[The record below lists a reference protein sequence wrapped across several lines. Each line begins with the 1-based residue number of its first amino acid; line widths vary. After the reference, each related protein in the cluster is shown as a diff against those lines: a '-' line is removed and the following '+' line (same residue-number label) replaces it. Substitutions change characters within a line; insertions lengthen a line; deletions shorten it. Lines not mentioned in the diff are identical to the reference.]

1 MRAYIQIIKGTIEEY
16 ATYRLSFILWRVRLV
31 IQLLVVYFMWWAIFS
46 EHQTLFGYTQGAML
60 TYVLFS
66 SFVRPFVM
74 GTRTQEVAEYIRSG
88 SLSNYLVRP
97 MPFLG
102 FCVSRDIADK
112 LLNVIFA
119 VFEII
124 ILYLLLR
131 PPLMIQTNIVMV
143 FLAFV
148 ALVMGMILFFYFSLL
163 LSFIGFW
170 TPDVW
175 APRFLS
181 FVFAE
186 FFTGALFPLDILSG
200 PLYLISKS
208 LPFFYFI
215 YFPLKVYLGELPPPA
230 ILQGFLVGLVWTVGL
245 WGFARIVWMHGLRA
259 YMAEGK

>member
-1 MRAYIQIIKGTIEEY
+1 MGAYFQIIKGTIEEY

-31 IQLLVVYFMWWAIFS
+31 VQLLVVYFMWWAIFS
-46 EHQTLFGYTQGAML
+46 EHKELFGYTQGAVL

-97 MPFLG
+97 MRFLW
-102 FCVSRDIADK
+102 FCLSRDIADK
-112 LLNVIFA
+112 LLNVFFA

-131 PPLMIQTNIVMV
+131 PPLMIQTNVVIIL
-143 FLAFV
+143 LAFV
-148 ALVMGMILFFYFSLL
+148 ALIMGMILFFYFSLL
-163 LSFIGFW
+163 LSYMGFW

-186 FFTGALFPLDILSG
+186 FFTGALFPLDILPA
-200 PLYLISKS
+200 PLYLLSQS

-215 YFPLKVYLGELPPPA
+215 YFPLKVYLGQLSSLA
-230 ILQGFLVGLVWTVGL
+230 IIQGFFVGLLWTVGL
-245 WGFARIVWMHGLRA
+245 WGFARIVWTQGLRA
-259 YMAEGK
+259 YTAEGK

>member
-1 MRAYIQIIKGTIEEY
+1 MQKYLQIIKGTIEEY

-31 IQLLVVYFMWWAIFS
+31 VQLLVVYFMWWAIFS
-46 EHQTLFGYTQGAML
+46 EHKELFGYTQGAML

-97 MPFLG
+97 MRFLG
-102 FCVSRDIADK
+102 FCASRDIADK
-112 LLNVIFA
+112 LLNGIFA

-124 ILYLLLR
+124 LLYLLLR

-143 FLAFV
+143 LLALA
-148 ALVMGMILFFYFSLL
+148 ALIMGMILFFYFSLL
-163 LSFIGFW
+163 LSYMGFW
-170 TPDVW
+170 TSDVW

-186 FFTGALFPLDILSG
+186 FFTGALFPLDILPA
-200 PLYLISKS
+200 PLYLLSQS

-215 YFPLKVYLGELPPPA
+215 YFPLKVYLGQLPPMA
-230 ILQGFLVGLVWTVGL
+230 ILQGFLVGLIWVGGL
-245 WGFARIVWMHGLRA
+245 WGLAHIVWMRGLRV
-259 YMAEGK
+259 YTAEGK

>member
-74 GTRTQEVAEYIRSG
+74 GTRTQEVAEYIRS
-88 SLSNYLVRP
+88 VRP

-215 YFPLKVYLGELPPPA
+215 YFHFNDVFCE
-230 ILQGFLVGLVWTVGL
+230 VGACNLFKQAG
-245 WGFARIVWMHGLRA
+245 
-259 YMAEGK
+259 

>member
-1 MRAYIQIIKGTIEEY
+1 MKTYFQIIKGTIEEY
-16 ATYRLSFILWRVRLV
+16 ATYRLSFILWRARLV
-31 IQLLVVYFMWWAIFS
+31 VQLLVVYFMWLAIFS
-46 EHQTLFGYTQGAML
+46 GHQELFGYTQGAML
-60 TYVLFS
+60 TYILFS

-74 GTRTQEVAEYIRSG
+74 GTRTQEVAEFIRSG

-97 MPFLG
+97 MRFLG
-102 FCVSRDIADK
+102 FCASRDIADK

-124 ILYLLLR
+124 VLYLLLR
-131 PPLMIQTNIVMV
+131 PPLMIQTNMVMIL
-143 FLAFV
+143 LAFI

-163 LSFIGFW
+163 ISYFGFW

-186 FFTGALFPLDILSG
+186 FFTGALFPLDILSA
-200 PLYLISKS
+200 PLYLLSRS

-215 YFPLKVYLGELPPPA
+215 YFPLKVYLGQLSPIE

-245 WGFARIVWMHGLRA
+245 WGCARIVWLRGLRA
-259 YMAEGK
+259 YTAEGK

>member
-1 MRAYIQIIKGTIEEY
+1 MQKYLQIIKGTIDEY

-31 IQLLVVYFMWWAIFS
+31 VQLLVVYFMWWALFAGHNS
-46 EHQTLFGYTQGAML
+46 LFGYSQGAML

-97 MPFLG
+97 MNFLV
-102 FCVSRDIADK
+102 FCASRDVADK
-112 LLNVIFA
+112 LLNILFA

-124 ILYLLLR
+124 VLYLLLR
-131 PPLMIQTNIVMV
+131 PELFIQTDMVMI
-143 FLAFV
+143 FLSCI
-148 ALVMGMILFFYFSLL
+148 ALVMGMILFFFFSLL
-163 LSFIGFW
+163 ISYMGFW

-200 PLYLISKS
+200 PLYLIAKS

-215 YFPLKVYLGELPPPA
+215 YFPLKVYLGQLTPIE
-230 ILQGFLVGLVWTVGL
+230 ILQGFSIGFVWTAGL
-245 WGFARIVWMHGLRA
+245 WWLAVIVWNRGLRA
-259 YMAEGK
+259 YTAEGK

>member
-1 MRAYIQIIKGTIEEY
+1 MNTYLQIIKGTIEEY
-16 ATYRLSFILWRVRLV
+16 MTYRLSFILWRVRLV
-31 IQLLVVYFMWWAIFS
+31 VQLLVVYFMWWALFAGHN
-46 EHQTLFGYTQGAML
+46 ELFGYTQSAML

-97 MPFLG
+97 MQFLG
-102 FCVSRDIADK
+102 FCASRDVADK
-112 LLNVIFA
+112 LLNVLFA

-124 ILYLLLR
+124 ILYFLLR

-143 FLAFV
+143 LLAFA

-163 LSFIGFW
+163 ISYMGFW

-200 PLYLISKS
+200 PLYFISKS
-208 LPFFYFI
+208 LPFYYFI
-215 YFPLKVYLGELPPPA
+215 YFPLKVYLGQLTSMET
-230 ILQGFLVGLVWTVGL
+230 LQGFLIGLIWTAGL
-245 WGFARIVWMHGLRA
+245 WGFARVVWTVGLRA
-259 YMAEGK
+259 YTAEGK

>member
-1 MRAYIQIIKGTIEEY
+1 MKKYLQIIKGTIEEY

-31 IQLLVVYFMWWAIFS
+31 VQLLVVYFMWWAIFS
-46 EHQTLFGYTQGAML
+46 EHSELFGYTQGAML

-97 MPFLG
+97 MQFLG
-102 FCVSRDIADK
+102 FCASRDIADK
-112 LLNVIFA
+112 LLNVLFA

-124 ILYLLLR
+124 ILYVLLR
-131 PPLMIQTNIVMV
+131 PPLMIQTNIVIV
-143 FLAFV
+143 LLAIA
-148 ALVMGMILFFYFSLL
+148 ALIMGMILFFYFSLL
-163 LSFIGFW
+163 LSYVGFW

-186 FFTGALFPLDILSG
+186 FFTGSLFPLDILPT
-200 PLYLISKS
+200 PLYLLSRS

-215 YFPLKVYLGELPPPA
+215 YFPLKVYLGELSPMG
-230 ILQGFLVGLVWTVGL
+230 IFQGFLVGFVWTVGL
-245 WGFARIVWMHGLRA
+245 WGFARVVWLRGLRA
-259 YMAEGK
+259 YTAEGK